1 MWHSSNCILHY
12 FFCFCF
18 SCFLD
23 CEDCDIFVSISFLL
37 LTWLWGLWYLCFN
50 FLVAYL
56 TVRTVAITTM
66 GSRRMEMRMGRRT
79 TEGDAEDILF
89 SDQKWKKVEP
99 FHLWQSRWF
108 WVLERLLGRPWH
120 SEFRAR
126 LWWQLEGLSRLGHW
140 RVSEICTRIFMT
152 CDFHNWPPPQR
163 AIKRFLVF
171 DNLQSKSHLTVNQ
184 ISIKRGNIFKF
195 QH

>member
-1 MWHSSNCILHY
+1 MWHFNNCILHC
-12 FFCFCF
+12 FFSVFVFLAYLIVRIVISLFQF
-18 SCFLD
+18 S
-23 CEDCDIFVSISFLL
+23 
-37 LTWLWGLWYLCFN
+37 
-50 FLVAYL
+50 VAYL
-56 TVRTVAITTM
+56 TVRTVAITMM

-126 LWWQLEGLSRLGHW
+126 LWWQLEGLSRLEGLW
-140 RVSEICTRIFMT
+140 
-152 CDFHNWPPPQR
+152 
-163 AIKRFLVF
+163 
-171 DNLQSKSHLTVNQ
+171 NLQLDLCDMWLSQLAPHL
-184 ISIKRGNIFKF
+184 KER
-195 QH
+195 